1 MSKLPPNAELFSP
14 GLMHLELESP
24 TTPPPVSP
32 RKFGPAAFLAAL
44 EDDAPARARQIL
56 DRVWRG
62 RGCLTQS
69 EAEWID
75 HQVPGDAWPA
85 AKCQIIAARD
95 GDPVPKIPAK
105 FLA

>member
-1 MSKLPPNAELFSP
+1 MPDPELFFPRTMNSTTI
-14 GLMHLELESP
+14 P
-24 TTPPPVSP
+24 TTTPTPVSP

-56 DRVWRG
+56 DRVWLG
-62 RGCLTQS
+62 KGNLTQA